1 MQKCLNFKKY
11 IGLKSLRAFE
21 TKALAKF
28 SEKGRNGIDAIDG
41 NERELHS
48 PGFE

>member
-1 MQKCLNFKKY
+1 MSEFQKIY
-11 IGLKSLRAFE
+11 GLKSLRAFE
-21 TKALAKF
+21 TKAFAKF
-28 SEKGRNGIDAIDG
+28 SEKGRNGIDTIDG